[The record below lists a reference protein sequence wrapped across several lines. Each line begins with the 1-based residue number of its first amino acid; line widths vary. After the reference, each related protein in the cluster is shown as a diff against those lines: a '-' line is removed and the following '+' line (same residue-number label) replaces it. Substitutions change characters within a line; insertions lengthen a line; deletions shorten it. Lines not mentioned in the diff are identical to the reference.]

1 MSRGWT
7 FLSHHAHVLILM
19 ARNNEETLD
28 NLAQQ
33 AGITTRSVTSVIK
46 DLEDAGYVSRSKVGR
61 HNRYEINKHGLLRH
75 PTSEQ
80 HTVGELIDALGELS
94 S

>member
-1 MSRGWT
+1 MSKGWT

-28 NLAQQ
+28 NLAHQ

-61 HNRYEINKHGLLRH
+61 HNRYEINKDGLLRH

-80 HTVGELIDALGELS
+80 HTVGELIEALGELS

>member
-1 MSRGWT
+1 MSKGWT

-46 DLEDAGYVSRSKVGR
+46 DLENAGYVSRSKVGR
-61 HNRYEINKHGLLRH
+61 HNRYEINKNGLLRH

-80 HTVGELIDALGELS
+80 HTVGELIEALGELS

>member
-1 MSRGWT
+1 
-7 FLSHHAHVLILM
+7 M
-19 ARNNEETLD
+19 AKNNEETID
-28 NLAQQ
+28 NLAHQ

-46 DLEDAGYVSRSKVGR
+46 DLEDAGYITRTKIGR
-61 HNRYEINKHGLLRH
+61 RNRYEINKNGLLRH
-75 PTSEQ
+75 PTSEH